1 MLTWKYIYYNAE
13 NIGYDSSAHRNYHR
27 YTDMQ
32 ATRYI
37 QRETYKFIGA
47 MGLKGLGKGPL
58 HISSNLP
65 GFVCFDR
72 DIRFFVSLYERDYQ
86 SL

>member
-1 MLTWKYIYYNAE
+1 MYYCAE
-13 NIGYDSSAHRNYHR
+13 NIGYDSSANR

-37 QRETYKFIGA
+37 QTETYKFIGA

-58 HISSNLP
+58 HISSHLP
-65 GFVCFDR
+65 GFVHFDR
-72 DIRFFVSLYERDYQ
+72 NNRFFVSLCERDHQ

>member
-1 MLTWKYIYYNAE
+1 MYYCAE
-13 NIGYDSSAHRNYHR
+13 NIGYDSFAHG

-37 QRETYKFIGA
+37 QTETYKFIGA

-58 HISSNLP
+58 HISSHLP
-65 GFVCFDR
+65 GFVRFDR
-72 DIRFFVSLYERDYQ
+72 IFVSLYLCVKEIIRAYN
-86 SL
+86 SPN